1 MKKVLFTTGLILASA
16 LSTGLSSL
24 YAQTE
29 QQVVVSEYKGKEQK
43 TPLSGVSVTVLNAA
57 TSVSDQ
63 NGVAAL
69 RFRTM
74 HPGDRVSVRRVVKNG
89 YEIFNTQAVEQWN
102 ISPNHPFQLI
112 LCQSNQLHE
121 LRSQYSRV
129 ASDSYARQYKAEQA
143 RLASEKKK
151 TNMLEEVYQQ
161 KLLDLENQYQ
171 QQLEDLENYVDQFA
185 RIDLSE
191 LNAKQQELIDLVKK
205 GEIDKAIQ
213 KYESDNYQGQYRKQ
227 CEEIA
232 KIDKAQAQLTVA
244 EAQKRSERDK
254 IYQTIN
260 RQIATYRLA
269 GGRENFNK
277 VTALLKAVADADTTQ
292 LEAVFAYARHAL
304 NQHLDEECEKYFN
317 IYIRA
322 CQDKPAYLSSAWWML
337 GQSYLT
343 QHALKEAEVAFD
355 KALTIRQEMA
365 KQEPD
370 RFADALLEVQNSL
383 VNLYLWT
390 GKYDEAYTI
399 LQDAIPVCEKLSKE
413 EPQYYLPPLSTLYG
427 YLGISQYA
435 KGETDKALSTIGKAI
450 EVARPLFNNTE
461 ESAVPLLLALQ
472 RKGQIA
478 YMTSQWNELVEIQ
491 KELVAIGETLYKQNP
506 EKQVNNL
513 QGYYNNLAE
522 AYLHLQDYNSCQ
534 TALTRSEELLK
545 ERIAK
550 KPEGQHYAAFNLYDI
565 AVHLYAALGNT
576 EKKNFYLEAAKT
588 AYSKMQPEE
597 KEQNKGL
604 MEALQ
609 KM

>member
-16 LSTGLSSL
+16 LSAGLSSL

-213 KYESDNYQGQYRKQ
+213 KYESDDYQGQYRKQ

-277 VTALLKAVADADTTQ
+277 VTALLKSVADADTTQ

-413 EPQYYLPPLSTLYG
+413 EQQYYLPPLSTLYG

-506 EKQVNNL
+506 EKQINNL

-597 KEQNKGL
+597 QEQNKGL

>member
-1 MKKVLFTTGLILASA
+1 
-16 LSTGLSSL
+16 
-24 YAQTE
+24 
-29 QQVVVSEYKGKEQK
+29 
-43 TPLSGVSVTVLNAA
+43 
-57 TSVSDQ
+57 
-63 NGVAAL
+63 
-69 RFRTM
+69 
-74 HPGDRVSVRRVVKNG
+74 
-89 YEIFNTQAVEQWN
+89 
-102 ISPNHPFQLI
+102 
-112 LCQSNQLHE
+112 
-121 LRSQYSRV
+121 
-129 ASDSYARQYKAEQA
+129 
-143 RLASEKKK
+143 
-151 TNMLEEVYQQ
+151 
-161 KLLDLENQYQ
+161 LDLENQYQ

-213 KYESDNYQGQYRKQ
+213 KYESDDYQGQYRKQ

-277 VTALLKAVADADTTQ
+277 VTALLKSVADADTTQ

-322 CQDKPAYLSSAWWML
+322 CQDKPAYSSSAWWML
-337 GQSYLT
+337 GQTYLT

-355 KALTIRQEMA
+355 KALTIRQELA

-383 VNLYLWT
+383 SDLYLWT

-427 YLGISQYA
+427 NIGITQYA
-435 KGETDKALSTIGKAI
+435 KGDAATALKSIEKALTL
-450 EVARPLFNNTE
+450 ARPLYNKTA
-461 ESAVPLLLALQ
+461 ESEIPLIYALD
-472 RKGQIA
+472 KMGQIA
-478 YMTSQWNELVEIQ
+478 YMTSDWPKMVESQ
-491 KELVAIGETLYKQNP
+491 KELTDLHEELFKQNP
-506 EKQVNNL
+506 EKHINYL
-513 QGYYNNLAE
+513 QSCYNNLAE
-522 AYLHLQDYNSCQ
+522 AYLHLPDLEACQ
-534 TALTRSEELLK
+534 KALTRSEELLK
-545 ERIAK
+545 EMVAK
-550 KPEGQHYAAFNLYDI
+550 KPEGHYYAAFNLYDI

-576 EKKNFYLEAAKT
+576 EKKNFYLDAAKT
-588 AYSKMQPEE
+588 AFGKMQPEE
-597 KEQNKGL
+597 QEQNKGL